1 MKKSSFLWFGR
12 SLAVIA
18 AALSTA
24 CGDTTPVSPTGAA
37 ARGVP
42 AVADIID
49 GNRLPI
55 LPAAC
60 QNVATDPGSTLVLQA
75 FGVGVQIYTW
85 DGSTWTGPVPRATLY
100 ADATLRGIVAQ
111 HFAGP
116 TWQSNSGGKVKGT
129 AIEKCTPDAAS
140 IPWVKLA
147 ATPDGAGLFQ
157 DVAFIQRLST
167 IGGNAPTTNGTVVGQ
182 VAEIPYTADYLFY
195 KAP

>member
-1 MKKSSFLWFGR
+1 MKRASFLWLGR

-24 CGDTTPVSPTGAA
+24 CGDNTPVSPNGRAA
-37 ARGVP
+37 SGVP
-42 AVADIID
+42 AVADITD
-49 GNRLPI
+49 GNRLPV
-55 LPAAC
+55 LPAGC
-60 QNVATDPGSTLVLQA
+60 EKVATDPGSTLVLKA

-85 DGSTWTGPVPRATLY
+85 DGATWTGPVPRATLY
-100 ADATLRGIVAQ
+100 ADATLHGIVAT
-111 HFAGP
+111 HFEGP
-116 TWQSNSGGKVKGT
+116 RWKSNSGGVVKGT

-157 DVAFIQRLST
+157 DVAFIQRLT
-167 IGGNAPTTNGTVVGQ
+167 TVGGNPPSTNGTVVGQ
-182 VAEIPYTADYLFY
+182 IAESPYTADYLFY